1 MNPFDLIINDVIKDG
16 LFRLAG
22 GIIKFVPNWAYNCI
36 GPNMMCDFSIL
47 MPAQEALNWY
57 R

>member
-36 GPNMMCDFSIL
+36 GPNMMCDFSRL
-47 MPAQEALNWY
+47 MPAQEALN
-57 R
+57 